1 MGSAAATL
9 IVKPAKPRCRTGAS
23 PPSDT
28 PGSLATPTTRSTVCL
43 GTRIEATSSACRTPP
58 PATMPSGEAPALRL
72 HHRLVGHCR
81 QPRCRQVSAPS
92 PALPPSI
99 HPSLALSFHDT
110 LCRRPRGCWP
120 RSSHALPHTLPPAPI
135 PRLPTLLVTDKITSM
150 PVPLH
155 VRSHRTAAS
164 WGGGTRERRHGPP
177 LAGRRAGVH
186 THFQSRTRVHDIETR
201 VCGYGRYIAG
211 ACSRGLGCPL
221 LVKAVRVACCEEWR
235 CSCLV
240 HRASSA
246 PACDSAR

>member
-1 MGSAAATL
+1 
-9 IVKPAKPRCRTGAS
+9 
-23 PPSDT
+23 
-28 PGSLATPTTRSTVCL
+28 
-43 GTRIEATSSACRTPP
+43 
-58 PATMPSGEAPALRL
+58 MPSGERPFPRPPSL
-72 HHRLVGHCR
+72 H
-81 QPRCRQVSAPS
+81 
-92 PALPPSI
+92 PSI
-99 HPSLALSFHDT
+99 HPLPSLFTTPYAAVPAAAG
-110 LCRRPRGCWP
+110 RGRPMP
-120 RSSHALPHTLPPAPI
+120 STLPPAPT

>member
-1 MGSAAATL
+1 
-9 IVKPAKPRCRTGAS
+9 
-23 PPSDT
+23 
-28 PGSLATPTTRSTVCL
+28 
-43 GTRIEATSSACRTPP
+43 
-58 PATMPSGEAPALRL
+58 MPSGERPF
-72 HHRLVGHCR
+72 
-81 QPRCRQVSAPS
+81 PR
-92 PALPPSI
+92 PPSI
-99 HPSLALSFHDT
+99 HPSIPCPLFSRHLMPPSPRLLAAVVFPT
-110 LCRRPRGCWP
+110 
-120 RSSHALPHTLPPAPI
+120 

>member
-110 LCRRPRGCWP
+110 LCCRHRGCWP
-120 RSSHALPHTLPPAPI
+120 RSCHALPHRSHPPSPHSPGDGQDHCHACAIARTIPPHCSIMGRRHTRAQARPAPGWPPSRCAHTLP
-135 PRLPTLLVTDKITSM
+135 K
-150 PVPLH
+150 
-155 VRSHRTAAS
+155 
-164 WGGGTRERRHGPP
+164 
-177 LAGRRAGVH
+177 
-186 THFQSRTRVHDIETR
+186 QNRVHDIETR